1 MNEFVVDKITRE
13 TLEEYGYSSNVSD
26 EVMKQIAS
34 VLRHVFRETILDELP
49 QIAEEY
55 NIPKCPKQ
63 SYKVTRTYRSLIN
76 ETGNR
81 HYSKHFNNQEEAI
94 AQFKRWQDKELSRLI
109 KSGSEYEIENDEADF
124 FKVYWSTKRE
134 MMSILIY

>member
-55 NIPKCPKQ
+55 NIPKMPKAVIQ
-63 SYKVTRTYRSLIN
+63 SDPNL
-76 ETGNR
+76 
-81 HYSKHFNNQEEAI
+81 
-94 AQFKRWQDKELSRLI
+94 
-109 KSGSEYEIENDEADF
+109 
-124 FKVYWSTKRE
+124 
-134 MMSILIY
+134 